1 MMCHKRLNFHPQ
13 ISLNFPDDSTC
24 MMHAPQAVKVLL
36 TRPCHRLSDMNCFKK
51 SKKYWF
57 ECQWQWWMDYI
68 YVWLRIWST
77 RCCNYFQIFQ
87 ELKEIDLND
96 KDKGGWTLFMK
107 KIDLNTIDNGG
118 WTLFLKY
125 IDLNYIY
132 LNALDNGGWTT
143 FMLANGYGQQDVVKC
158 LPDHL
163 SGTIRKFIWMSKT
176 MAEMNSILRQIFSM
190 VVCDDEWNWPSF
202 LALPI
207 NSVLFEECTRN
218 GLIKCAMMLLWLLPA
233 RVSLLTFAGST
244 RRWCYEM

>member
-1 MMCHKRLNFHPQ
+1 M
-13 ISLNFPDDSTC
+13 
-24 MMHAPQAVKVLL
+24 
-36 TRPCHRLSDMNCFKK
+36 
-51 SKKYWF
+51 
-57 ECQWQWWMDYI
+57 
-68 YVWLRIWST
+68 
-77 RCCNYFQIFQ
+77 
-87 ELKEIDLND
+87 
-96 KDKGGWTLFMK
+96 
-107 KIDLNTIDNGG
+107 
-118 WTLFLKY
+118 KY
-125 IDLNYIY
+125 ID

-163 SGTIRKFIWMSKT
+163 SGTIRKLIWMSKT
-176 MAEMNSILRQIFSM
+176 MAEMNSILRQIFTM

-244 RRWCYEM
+244 RRWCYEMLQVMQYFSNSQVTIWAAETLPEMTPSIKLQITFLFRLLAAARRDQFFF